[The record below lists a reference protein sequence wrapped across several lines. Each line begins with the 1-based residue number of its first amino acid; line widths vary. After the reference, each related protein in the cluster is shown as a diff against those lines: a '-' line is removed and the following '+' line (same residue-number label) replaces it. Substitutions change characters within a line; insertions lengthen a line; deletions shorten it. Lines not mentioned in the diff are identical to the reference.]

1 MILEGL
7 AVVLWLEWIC
17 DNHVEL
23 IQGRRIRPWCDNEA
37 FVRASERGRSARP
50 AIEFLIGRLEMLQAQ
65 FSFKVWL
72 RWVPSADNSI
82 ADAASR
88 GQWDRLFSEM
98 SAAGHDLF
106 NAGLLQVSDQLQPRR
121 WSLSSTM
128 RSLVRSE
135 RSMLEKQS

>member
-1 MILEGL
+1 M
-7 AVVLWLEWIC
+7 LWLEWIC